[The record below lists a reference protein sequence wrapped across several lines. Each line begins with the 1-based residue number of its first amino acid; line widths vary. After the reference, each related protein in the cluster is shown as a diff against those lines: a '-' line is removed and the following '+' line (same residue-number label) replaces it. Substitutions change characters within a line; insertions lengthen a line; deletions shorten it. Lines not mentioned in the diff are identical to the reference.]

1 MCRVVK
7 MSDVYDAMDDDMGTV
22 HPYRDDPPDG
32 LTMIVNLP
40 NLDRFDDLERIES
53 NQQPLAGILE
63 YIRVG

>member
-1 MCRVVK
+1 

-22 HPYRDDPPDG
+22 YPYRDDQPDG

-40 NLDRFDDLERIES
+40 NLDRFDDLEQIES
-53 NQQPLAGILE
+53 NRQPLAGILE